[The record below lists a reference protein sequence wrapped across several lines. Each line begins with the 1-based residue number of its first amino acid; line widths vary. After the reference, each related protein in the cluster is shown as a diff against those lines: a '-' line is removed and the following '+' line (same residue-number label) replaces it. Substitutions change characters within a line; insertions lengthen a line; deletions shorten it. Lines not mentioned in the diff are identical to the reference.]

1 MVSRYSLPV
10 SPPSAPSGEAPLA
23 ASRLIWIVLA
33 TGGIASAHQEG
44 PLAGRGNRGLGV
56 ALPSESG
63 SSFSVWKIRS
73 PTTAL
78 GLEVNASWSY
88 RDSTA
93 DADDLASAAINRH
106 YLRLQLSPT
115 IKQYRPLHKQIASY
129 TYWQFEAGFSGRNRD
144 DPDSQSGSSGA
155 SIGIALGLGVEWFPF
170 QRISV
175 GGQTGLRLGYRYGQY
190 DSRRIDYNRSH
201 TSWDLY
207 LRTFQSELKALMYF

>member
-1 MVSRYSLPV
+1 MTL
-10 SPPSAPSGEAPLA
+10 
-23 ASRLIWIVLA
+23 SRLIWILLA

-44 PLAGRGNRGLGV
+44 PLAGRGNWGLGV
-56 ALPSESG
+56 ALPSGSG

-78 GLEVNASWSY
+78 GLKVNASWSY

-93 DADDLASAAINRH
+93 DAEDLASEPITRH
-106 YLRLQLSPT
+106 SLGLQVSPT
-115 IKQYRPLHKQIASY
+115 IKKYRPLHKQIAPF
-129 TYWQFEAGFSGRNRD
+129 TYGRIEAGFLGHKRD
-144 DPDSQSGSSGA
+144 DLDSQHVSSVA

-175 GGQTGLRLGYRYGQY
+175 GGQTGLRLGYRYGTH

-207 LRTFQSELKALMYF
+207 LRIFQSELKALMYF

>member
-1 MVSRYSLPV
+1 M
-10 SPPSAPSGEAPLA
+10 A

-44 PLAGRGNRGLGV
+44 PLAGRGNWGLGV
-56 ALPSESG
+56 ALPSGSG

-93 DADDLASAAINRH
+93 DADDPSSAAINRH

-129 TYWQFEAGFSGRNRD
+129 TYWQFEAGFSGRNWD
-144 DPDSQSGSSGA
+144 DLNSQSNSSGA

-201 TSWDLY
+201 TSWGLY
-207 LRTFQSELKALMYF
+207 LRTFQSELQALMYF